1 MIKALVSIEID
12 LAASRAIRFACQ
24 LGYFIQM
31 DIQPVYV
38 KESPPRQLSI
48 GSGWARRHWEEEII
62 AAGQKEI
69 TEMLS
74 SEIDFCPALRP
85 AQVIFGDR
93 DAEILRLIKA
103 EPFDLYVE
111 GAHFP
116 WTGALLHQ
124 KLQSGLFQGANTP
137 IVLAPVL
144 RKIYELLVLCPEPQG
159 SSALTPALARLWSGC
174 SVPISLAV
182 PAGMEAVL
190 QSEVGKA
197 KATLE
202 ENGCRVSVQE
212 GFPHYPT
219 PPDDEFLRKYGLVA
233 LALKRGL
240 KKDSPELDWLSRV
253 KVPLII
259 MLY

>member
-1 MIKALVSIEID
+1 MIKALVSIELD

-38 KESPPRQLSI
+38 KESPPRELSI
-48 GSGWARRHWEEEII
+48 GSGWARRHWEEEIV

-69 TEMLS
+69 TEMLY
-74 SEIDFCPALRP
+74 SEIDFCPVLRP

-93 DAEILRLIKA
+93 DAELLQILKR
-103 EPFDLYVE
+103 EHFDLYLE
-111 GAHFP
+111 GAHFS
-116 WTGALLHQ
+116 WTSALLHQ
-124 KLQSGLFQGANTP
+124 KLQSALFQGAQIP

-144 RKIYELLVLCPEPQG
+144 RKIYQILVLCPDPEAL
-159 SSALTPALARLWSGC
+159 SALTPVLARLWRGC
-174 SVPISLAV
+174 SVPIFLTV
-182 PAGMEAVL
+182 PAGLESAL
-190 QSEVGKA
+190 QSEVAKA

-212 GFPHYPT
+212 GFPHYST
-219 PPDDEFLRKYGLVA
+219 PPDDEYLRKYGLVA

-240 KKDSPELDWLSRV
+240 KKDSPELEWLSRV
-253 KVPLII
+253 KAPLLIT
-259 MLY
+259 LY